1 MTTDI
6 RREGTASCR
15 LRVPDGYW
23 QSRDQP
29 CRFPPIATD
38 GVYLE
43 VALTEAHCLEV
54 FVDGPLGRAWTL
66 TSAAITHDPPILRL
80 AVTWD
85 STAISL
91 YLDGKR
97 VAVAA
102 V

>member
-23 QSRDQP
+23 QSRGQP

-43 VALTEAHCLEV
+43 VALTESHCLEV
-54 FVDGPLGRAWTL
+54 FVDGPQGRAWTL
-66 TSAAITHDPPILRL
+66 TSRPITHDPPAMAIT
-80 AVTWD
+80 VTWD
-85 STAISL
+85 SVAVGL
-91 YLDGKR
+91 HLDGKQ
-97 VAVAA
+97 VAVATA
-102 V
+102 

>member
-6 RREGTASCR
+6 RGEGTASFR

-23 QSRDQP
+23 QSRGQS

-43 VALTEAHCLEV
+43 VALTEAHCVEV

-66 TSAAITHDPPILRL
+66 TGAVITHDPPVLRL

-91 YLDGKR
+91 SLDGKR
-97 VAVAA
+97 VAEAA